1 MANYRVGD
9 IIRLTRIASGLTQE
23 QLSENICSV
32 ETMSRI
38 ENGKH
43 GVKKDIY
50 QKLMEKM
57 NRNPERSYAIC
68 VDKDM
73 QIIEERAAFE
83 EAMTRHDFER
93 ADEYMTLLKEKA
105 GESILTKNYVR
116 RESAFLD
123 FYQNRITSAE
133 LVEILEELAEETVP
147 DYRRYMEEKI
157 IFPFT
162 EQEIILFKRLAVAYG
177 RNDKNELAL
186 EICEMLLRSLRSEYM
201 VEWKK
206 HEIKILGNIVFF
218 YQRLKKYEIACEI
231 EKNLLEEAKECD
243 NGVLV
248 EEGIFDRAW
257 DILREIKNGKRKK
270 EEIEMCK
277 KMMRKAYYLF
287 LSRNDQVNMKI
298 FSEYYATQFGES
310 IGETL

>member
-123 FYQNRITSAE
+123 FYQNRITSTE
-133 LVEILEELAEETVP
+133 LVEILEKLAEETVP

-177 RNDKNELAL
+177 RNGANELAL
-186 EICEMLLRSLRSEYM
+186 EISEMLLRSLRSKYM
-201 VEWKK
+201 IEWKENEMSVFGNMARFYVRIDNYENAR
-206 HEIKILGNIVFF
+206 EINAILF
-218 YQRLKKYEIACEI
+218 
-231 EKNLLEEAKECD
+231 EEAKRYD
-243 NGVLV
+243 KGVLV
-248 EEGIFDRAW
+248 EEGLFNTAW
-257 DILREIKNGKRKK
+257 YMLKEIREGSRKK

-277 KMMRKAYYLF
+277 KLMRKAYYLS
-287 LSRNDQVNMKI
+287 LSRNDQTNMKI
-298 FSEYYATQFGES
+298 FSDYYATQFGES
-310 IGETL
+310 IGVIL

>member
-123 FYQNRITSAE
+123 FYQNRITSTE
-133 LVEILEELAEETVP
+133 LVEILEKLAEETVP

-186 EICEMLLRSLRSEYM
+186 EISEMLLRSLRSKYM
-201 VEWKK
+201 IEWKK
-206 HEIKILGNIVFF
+206 NELSVYGNMARYYQKIGQYEVAYNINDTLI
-218 YQRLKKYEIACEI
+218 YEAKKY
-231 EKNLLEEAKECD
+231 D
-243 NGVLV
+243 NGILV
-248 EEGIFDRAW
+248 EESLFDKAW
-257 DILREIKNGKRKK
+257 DILREIRNGKREK
-270 EEIEMCK
+270 EEIEECK
-277 KMMRKAYYLF
+277 KLMRKAYYLS
-287 LSRNDQVNMKI
+287 LSRNDQTNMKI
-298 FSEYYATQFGES
+298 FSDYYATQFGES
-310 IGETL
+310 IGVIL

>member
-186 EICEMLLRSLRSEYM
+186 EISEMLLRSLRSKYM
-201 VEWKK
+201 IEWKK
-206 HEIKILGNIVFF
+206 NELSVYGNMARYYQKIGQYEVAYNINDTLI
-218 YQRLKKYEIACEI
+218 YEEKKY
-231 EKNLLEEAKECD
+231 D
-243 NGVLV
+243 NGILV
-248 EEGIFDRAW
+248 EESLFDKAW
-257 DILREIKNGKRKK
+257 DILREIRNGKREK
-270 EEIEMCK
+270 EEIEECK
-277 KMMRKAYYLF
+277 KLMRKAYYLS
-287 LSRNDQVNMKI
+287 LSRNDQTNMKI
-298 FSEYYATQFGES
+298 FSDYYATQFGES
-310 IGETL
+310 IGVIL

>member
-206 HEIKILGNIVFF
+206 NEITVIGNMAFF
-218 YQRLKKYEIACEI
+218 YSRLNKYDIAYKLVCEVCNKAKMYDNGI
-231 EKNLLEEAKECD
+231 LLEES
-243 NGVLV
+243 
-248 EEGIFDRAW
+248 IFNKSW
-257 DILREIKNGKRKK
+257 CTVREIKECKNK
-270 EEIEMCK
+270 EGEIERCK
-277 KMMRKAYYLF
+277 KLIRKAYYLS
-287 LSRNDQVNMKI
+287 LARNDQTNLKI
-298 FSEYYATQFGES
+298 FSDYYATQFGES

>member
-186 EICEMLLRSLRSEYM
+186 EISEMLLRSLRSKYM
-201 VEWKK
+201 IEWKK
-206 HEIKILGNIVFF
+206 NELSVYGNMARYYQKIGQYEVAYNINDTLI
-218 YQRLKKYEIACEI
+218 YEAKKY
-231 EKNLLEEAKECD
+231 D
-243 NGVLV
+243 NGILV
-248 EEGIFDRAW
+248 EESLFDKAW
-257 DILREIKNGKRKK
+257 DILREIRNGKREK
-270 EEIEMCK
+270 EEIEECK
-277 KMMRKAYYLF
+277 KFMRKAYYLS
-287 LSRNDQVNMKI
+287 LSRNDQTNMKI
-298 FSEYYATQFGES
+298 FSDYYATQFGES
-310 IGETL
+310 IGVIL

>member
-57 NRNPERSYAIC
+57 NRNPERNYAIC

-157 IFPFT
+157 IFPFK

-186 EICEMLLRSLRSEYM
+186 EISEMLLRSLRSKYM
-201 VEWKK
+201 IEWKK
-206 HEIKILGNIVFF
+206 NELSVYGNMARYYQKIGQYEVAYNINDTLI
-218 YQRLKKYEIACEI
+218 YEAKKY
-231 EKNLLEEAKECD
+231 D
-243 NGVLV
+243 NGILV
-248 EEGIFDRAW
+248 EESLFDKAW
-257 DILREIKNGKRKK
+257 DILREIRNGKREK
-270 EEIEMCK
+270 EEIEECK
-277 KMMRKAYYLF
+277 KLMRKAYYLS
-287 LSRNDQVNMKI
+287 LSRNDQTNMKI
-298 FSEYYATQFGES
+298 FSDYYATQFGES
-310 IGETL
+310 IGVIL

>member
-68 VDKDM
+68 VDQDM

-83 EAMTRHDFER
+83 EAMTRHDFES

-105 GESILTKNYVR
+105 GESTLTKNYVR

-133 LVEILEELAEETVP
+133 LVAILEELAVETVP
-147 DYRRYMEEKI
+147 EYKRYMEQEI

-177 RNDKNELAL
+177 RNGENELAI
-186 EICEMLLRSLRSEYM
+186 EICEMLLRSLRRKYM

-206 HEIKILGNIVFF
+206 SEITIIGIMVFF
-218 YQRLKKYEIACEI
+218 YQRLEKYEIACEL
-231 EKNLLEEAKECD
+231 EKELLSEAKKSD

-248 EEGIFDRAW
+248 EEGLFDVAW
-257 DILREIKNGKRKK
+257 EMLRQIKTGKREK
-270 EEIEMCK
+270 EEIEVCK
-277 KMMRKAYYLF
+277 KMMRKAYYLS
-287 LSRNDQVNMKI
+287 LSRNDYTNMKI
-298 FSEYYATQFGES
+298 FSDYYAAQFDES
-310 IGETL
+310 IGEAL

>member
-73 QIIEERAAFE
+73 QIIEEMAAFE

-186 EICEMLLRSLRSEYM
+186 EISEMLLRSLRSKYM
-201 VEWKK
+201 IEWKK
-206 HEIKILGNIVFF
+206 NELSVYGNMARYYQKIGQYEVAYNINDTLI
-218 YQRLKKYEIACEI
+218 YEAKKY
-231 EKNLLEEAKECD
+231 D
-243 NGVLV
+243 NGILV
-248 EEGIFDRAW
+248 EESLFDKAW
-257 DILREIKNGKRKK
+257 DILREIRNGKREK
-270 EEIEMCK
+270 EEIEECK
-277 KMMRKAYYLF
+277 KLMRKAYYLS
-287 LSRNDQVNMKI
+287 LSRNDQTNMKI
-298 FSEYYATQFGES
+298 FSDYYATQFGES
-310 IGETL
+310 IGVIL

>member
-116 RESAFLD
+116 GESAFLD

-177 RNDKNELAL
+177 RNGANELAL
-186 EICEMLLRSLRSEYM
+186 EISEMLLRSLRSKYM
-201 VEWKK
+201 IEWKENEMSVFGNMARFYVRIDNYENAR
-206 HEIKILGNIVFF
+206 EINAILF
-218 YQRLKKYEIACEI
+218 
-231 EKNLLEEAKECD
+231 EEAKRYD
-243 NGVLV
+243 KGVLV
-248 EEGIFDRAW
+248 EEGLFNTAW
-257 DILREIKNGKRKK
+257 YMLKEIREGSRKK
-270 EEIEMCK
+270 EEIEVCK
-277 KMMRKAYYLF
+277 KLMRKAYYLS
-287 LSRNDQVNMKI
+287 LSRNDQTNMKI
-298 FSEYYATQFGES
+298 FSDYYATQFGES
-310 IGETL
+310 IGVIL

>member
-123 FYQNRITSAE
+123 FYQNRITSTE

-177 RNDKNELAL
+177 RNGANELAI

-206 HEIKILGNIVFF
+206 NEITVIGNMVLF
-218 YQRLKKYEIACEI
+218 YQRLEEYEMAWKLKIY
-231 EKNLLEEAKECD
+231 LVDEAKKSD
-243 NGVLV
+243 NGILI
-248 EEGIFDRAW
+248 EEGIFDLAW
-257 DILREIKNGKRKK
+257 EKLRRIRYGEEKG
-270 EEIEMCK
+270 EEIDECK
-277 KMMRKAYYLF
+277 RLMRKAYYLA
-287 LSRNDQVNMKI
+287 LSRKDKTNIKI
-298 FSEYYATQFGES
+298 FSDYYATQFGET

>member
-9 IIRLTRIASGLTQE
+9 IIRLTSIASGLTQE

-93 ADEYMTLLKEKA
+93 ADEYMILLKEKA

-177 RNDKNELAL
+177 RNGANELAI

-201 VEWKK
+201 VEWKEN
-206 HEIKILGNIVFF
+206 EITVLGNIARFYTRLGNYKLANEINAVVFK
-218 YQRLKKYEIACEI
+218 QAKKFD
-231 EKNLLEEAKECD
+231 K
-243 NGVLV
+243 GVLI
-248 EEGIFDRAW
+248 EEVIFDEAW
-257 DILREIKNGKRKK
+257 EILRQIKANEEKK
-270 EEIEMCK
+270 ERIEECK
-277 KMMRKAYYLF
+277 KMMQKAYYIS
-287 LSRNDQVNMKI
+287 LSRNDYANMKI

>member
-105 GESILTKNYVR
+105 GESVLTKNYVR

-123 FYQNRITSAE
+123 FYQNRITSTE

-186 EICEMLLRSLRSEYM
+186 
-201 VEWKK
+201 
-206 HEIKILGNIVFF
+206 
-218 YQRLKKYEIACEI
+218 
-231 EKNLLEEAKECD
+231 
-243 NGVLV
+243 
-248 EEGIFDRAW
+248 
-257 DILREIKNGKRKK
+257 
-270 EEIEMCK
+270 
-277 KMMRKAYYLF
+277 
-287 LSRNDQVNMKI
+287 
-298 FSEYYATQFGES
+298 
-310 IGETL
+310 

>member
-201 VEWKK
+201 VEWKEN
-206 HEIKILGNIVFF
+206 EITVLGNIARFYTRLGNYKLANEINAVVFK
-218 YQRLKKYEIACEI
+218 QAKKFD
-231 EKNLLEEAKECD
+231 K
-243 NGVLV
+243 GVLI
-248 EEGIFDRAW
+248 EEVIFDEAW
-257 DILREIKNGKRKK
+257 EILRQIKANEEKK
-270 EEIEMCK
+270 ERIEECK
-277 KMMRKAYYLF
+277 KMMQKAYYIS
-287 LSRNDQVNMKI
+287 LSRNDYANMKI

>member
-73 QIIEERAAFE
+73 QIIEERAEFE

-186 EICEMLLRSLRSEYM
+186 EISEMLLRSLRSKYM
-201 VEWKK
+201 IEWKK
-206 HEIKILGNIVFF
+206 NELSVYGNMARYYQKIGQYEVAYNINDTLI
-218 YQRLKKYEIACEI
+218 YEAKKY
-231 EKNLLEEAKECD
+231 D
-243 NGVLV
+243 NGILV
-248 EEGIFDRAW
+248 EESLFDKAW
-257 DILREIKNGKRKK
+257 DILREIRNGKREK
-270 EEIEMCK
+270 EEIEECK
-277 KMMRKAYYLF
+277 KLMRKAYYLS
-287 LSRNDQVNMKI
+287 LSRNDQTNMKI
-298 FSEYYATQFGES
+298 FSDYYATQFGES
-310 IGETL
+310 IGVIL

>member
-186 EICEMLLRSLRSEYM
+186 EISEMLLRSLRSKYM
-201 VEWKK
+201 IEWKK
-206 HEIKILGNIVFF
+206 NELSVYGNMARYYQKI
-218 YQRLKKYEIACEI
+218 
-231 EKNLLEEAKECD
+231 
-243 NGVLV
+243 
-248 EEGIFDRAW
+248 
-257 DILREIKNGKRKK
+257 
-270 EEIEMCK
+270 
-277 KMMRKAYYLF
+277 
-287 LSRNDQVNMKI
+287 
-298 FSEYYATQFGES
+298 
-310 IGETL
+310 

>member
-105 GESILTKNYVR
+105 GESVLTKNYVR

-123 FYQNRITSAE
+123 FYQNRITSTE

-206 HEIKILGNIVFF
+206 NEITVYGDMAYFYHRLGNF
-218 YQRLKKYEIACEI
+218 EIASKM
-231 EKNLLEEAKECD
+231 EKELFKKAVESD

-248 EEGIFDRAW
+248 EEGVFDIAW
-257 DILREIKNGKRKK
+257 DMLRQIRNKK
-270 EEIEMCK
+270 GACGHFFRPLCLYSFYNLE
-277 KMMRKAYYLF
+277 
-287 LSRNDQVNMKI
+287 D
-298 FSEYYATQFGES
+298 
-310 IGETL
+310 

>member
-123 FYQNRITSAE
+123 FYQNRITSTE

-186 EICEMLLRSLRSEYM
+186 EISEMLLRSLRSKYM
-201 VEWKK
+201 IEWKK
-206 HEIKILGNIVFF
+206 NELSVYGNMARYYQKIGQYEVAYNINDTLI
-218 YQRLKKYEIACEI
+218 YEAKKY
-231 EKNLLEEAKECD
+231 D
-243 NGVLV
+243 NGILV
-248 EEGIFDRAW
+248 EESLFDKAW
-257 DILREIKNGKRKK
+257 DILREIRNGKREK
-270 EEIEMCK
+270 EEIEECK
-277 KMMRKAYYLF
+277 KLMRKAYYLS
-287 LSRNDQVNMKI
+287 LSRNDQTNMKI
-298 FSEYYATQFGES
+298 FSDYYATQFGES
-310 IGETL
+310 IGVIL

>member
-147 DYRRYMEEKI
+147 DYRRYMEKKI

-177 RNDKNELAL
+177 RNGANELAL
-186 EICEMLLRSLRSEYM
+186 EISEMLLRSLRSKYM
-201 VEWKK
+201 IEWKK
-206 HEIKILGNIVFF
+206 NELSVYGNMARYYQKIGQYEVAYNINDTLI
-218 YQRLKKYEIACEI
+218 YEAKKY
-231 EKNLLEEAKECD
+231 D
-243 NGVLV
+243 NGILV
-248 EEGIFDRAW
+248 EESLFDKAW
-257 DILREIKNGKRKK
+257 DILREIRNGKREK
-270 EEIEMCK
+270 EEIEECK
-277 KMMRKAYYLF
+277 KLMRKAYYLS
-287 LSRNDQVNMKI
+287 LSRNDQTNMKI
-298 FSEYYATQFGES
+298 FSDYYATQFGES
-310 IGETL
+310 IGVIL

>member
-257 DILREIKNGKRKK
+257 DILREKKNGKRKK

-277 KMMRKAYYLF
+277 KMMRKAYYLS

>member
-177 RNDKNELAL
+177 RNGANELAI

-201 VEWKK
+201 VEWKEN
-206 HEIKILGNIVFF
+206 EITVLGNIARFYTRLGNYKLANEINAVVFK
-218 YQRLKKYEIACEI
+218 QAKKFD
-231 EKNLLEEAKECD
+231 K
-243 NGVLV
+243 GVLI
-248 EEGIFDRAW
+248 EEVIFDEAW
-257 DILREIKNGKRKK
+257 EILRQIKANEEKK
-270 EEIEMCK
+270 ERIEECK
-277 KMMRKAYYLF
+277 KMMQKAYYIS
-287 LSRNDQVNMKI
+287 LSRNDYANMKI

>member
-57 NRNPERSYAIC
+57 NLNPERSYAIC

-277 KMMRKAYYLF
+277 KMMRKAYYLS

>member
-186 EICEMLLRSLRSEYM
+186 EISEMLLRSLRSKYM
-201 VEWKK
+201 IEWKK
-206 HEIKILGNIVFF
+206 NELFVYGNMARYYQKIGQYEVAYNINDTLI
-218 YQRLKKYEIACEI
+218 YEAKKY
-231 EKNLLEEAKECD
+231 D
-243 NGVLV
+243 NGILV
-248 EEGIFDRAW
+248 EESLFDKAW
-257 DILREIKNGKRKK
+257 DILREIRNGKREK
-270 EEIEMCK
+270 EEIEECK
-277 KMMRKAYYLF
+277 KLMRKAYYLS
-287 LSRNDQVNMKI
+287 LSRNDQTNMKI
-298 FSEYYATQFGES
+298 FSDYYATQFGES
-310 IGETL
+310 IGVIL

>member
-186 EICEMLLRSLRSEYM
+186 EISEMLLRSLRSKYM
-201 VEWKK
+201 IEWKK
-206 HEIKILGNIVFF
+206 NELSVYGNMARYYQKIGQYEVAYNINDTLI
-218 YQRLKKYEIACEI
+218 YEAKKY
-231 EKNLLEEAKECD
+231 D
-243 NGVLV
+243 NGLLV
-248 EEGIFDRAW
+248 EESLFDKAW
-257 DILREIKNGKRKK
+257 DILREIRNGKREK
-270 EEIEMCK
+270 EEIEECK
-277 KMMRKAYYLF
+277 KLMRKAYYLS
-287 LSRNDQVNMKI
+287 LSRNDQTNMKI
-298 FSEYYATQFGES
+298 FSDYYATQFGES
-310 IGETL
+310 IGVIL

>member
-73 QIIEERAAFE
+73 QIIEERAEFE

-123 FYQNRITSAE
+123 FYQNMITSAE

-186 EICEMLLRSLRSEYM
+186 EISEMLLRSLRSKYM
-201 VEWKK
+201 IEWKK
-206 HEIKILGNIVFF
+206 NELSVYGNMARYYQKIGQYEVAYNINDTLI
-218 YQRLKKYEIACEI
+218 YEAKKY
-231 EKNLLEEAKECD
+231 D
-243 NGVLV
+243 NGILV
-248 EEGIFDRAW
+248 EESLFDKAW
-257 DILREIKNGKRKK
+257 DILREIRNGKREK
-270 EEIEMCK
+270 EEIEECK
-277 KMMRKAYYLF
+277 KLMRKAYYLS
-287 LSRNDQVNMKI
+287 LSRNDQTNMKI
-298 FSEYYATQFGES
+298 FSDYYATQFGES
-310 IGETL
+310 IGVIL

>member
-1 MANYRVGD
+1 
-9 IIRLTRIASGLTQE
+9 
-23 QLSENICSV
+23 
-32 ETMSRI
+32 MSRI

-277 KMMRKAYYLF
+277 KMMRKAYYLS

>member
-57 NRNPERSYAIC
+57 NRNPERNYAIC

-105 GESILTKNYVR
+105 GESVLTKNYVR

-206 HEIKILGNIVFF
+206 NEITVYGDMAYFYHRLGNF
-218 YQRLKKYEIACEI
+218 EIASKM
-231 EKNLLEEAKECD
+231 EKELFKKAVESD

-248 EEGIFDRAW
+248 EEGVFDIAW
-257 DILREIKNGKRKK
+257 DMLRQIRNKK
-270 EEIEMCK
+270 VKSEEIDECK
-277 KMMRKAYYLF
+277 KLMKKAYYLS
-287 LSRNDQVNMKI
+287 LSRNDQANMKI
-298 FSEYYATQFGES
+298 FSDYYATQFGES
-310 IGETL
+310 IGEIL

>member
-123 FYQNRITSAE
+123 FYQNRITSTE
-133 LVEILEELAEETVP
+133 LVEILEKLAEETVP

-186 EICEMLLRSLRSEYM
+186 EISEMLLRSLRSKYM
-201 VEWKK
+201 IEWKK
-206 HEIKILGNIVFF
+206 NELSVYGNMARYYQKIGQYEVAYNINDTLI
-218 YQRLKKYEIACEI
+218 YETKKY
-231 EKNLLEEAKECD
+231 D
-243 NGVLV
+243 NGILV
-248 EEGIFDRAW
+248 EESLFDKAW
-257 DILREIKNGKRKK
+257 DILREIRNGKREK
-270 EEIEMCK
+270 EEIEECK
-277 KMMRKAYYLF
+277 KLMRKAYYLS
-287 LSRNDQVNMKI
+287 LSRNDQTNMKI
-298 FSEYYATQFGES
+298 FSDYYATQFGES
-310 IGETL
+310 IGVIL

>member
-43 GVKKDIY
+43 SVKKDIY

-105 GESILTKNYVR
+105 GESVLTKNYVR

-133 LVEILEELAEETVP
+133 LVAILEELAVETIP
-147 DYRRYMEEKI
+147 EYKRYMEQEI

-177 RNDKNELAL
+177 RNGENELAI
-186 EICEMLLRSLRSEYM
+186 EICEMLLRSLRRKYM

-206 HEIKILGNIVFF
+206 SEITIIGIMVFF
-218 YQRLKKYEIACEI
+218 YQRLEKYEIACEL
-231 EKNLLEEAKECD
+231 EKELLSEAKKSD

-248 EEGIFDRAW
+248 EEGLFDVAW
-257 DILREIKNGKRKK
+257 EMLRQIKTGKREK
-270 EEIEMCK
+270 EEIEVCK
-277 KMMRKAYYLF
+277 KMMRKAYYLS
-287 LSRNDQVNMKI
+287 LSRNDYTNMKI
-298 FSEYYATQFGES
+298 FSDYYAAQFDES
-310 IGETL
+310 IGEAL

>member
-177 RNDKNELAL
+177 RNDKNELVL
-186 EICEMLLRSLRSEYM
+186 EISEMLLRSLRSKYM
-201 VEWKK
+201 IEWKK
-206 HEIKILGNIVFF
+206 NELSVYGNMARYYQKIGQYEVAYNINDTLI
-218 YQRLKKYEIACEI
+218 YEAKKY
-231 EKNLLEEAKECD
+231 D
-243 NGVLV
+243 NGILV
-248 EEGIFDRAW
+248 EESLFDKAW
-257 DILREIKNGKRKK
+257 DILREIRNGKREK
-270 EEIEMCK
+270 EEIEECK
-277 KMMRKAYYLF
+277 KLMRKAYYLS
-287 LSRNDQVNMKI
+287 LSRNDQTNMKI
-298 FSEYYATQFGES
+298 FSDYYATQFGES
-310 IGETL
+310 IGVIL

>member
-177 RNDKNELAL
+177 RNGANELAL
-186 EICEMLLRSLRSEYM
+186 EISEMLLRSLRSKYM
-201 VEWKK
+201 IEWKENEMSVFGNMARFYVRIDNYENAR
-206 HEIKILGNIVFF
+206 EINAILF
-218 YQRLKKYEIACEI
+218 
-231 EKNLLEEAKECD
+231 EEAKRYD
-243 NGVLV
+243 KGVLV
-248 EEGIFDRAW
+248 EEGLFNTAW
-257 DILREIKNGKRKK
+257 YMLKEIREGSRKK
-270 EEIEMCK
+270 EEIEVCK
-277 KMMRKAYYLF
+277 KLMRKAYYLS
-287 LSRNDQVNMKI
+287 LSRNDQTNMKI
-298 FSEYYATQFGES
+298 FSDYYATQFENQ
-310 IGETL
+310 

>member
-57 NRNPERSYAIC
+57 NRNPERNYAIC

-177 RNDKNELAL
+177 RNGANELAI

-201 VEWKK
+201 VEWKEN
-206 HEIKILGNIVFF
+206 EITVLGNIARFYTRLENYKLANEINAVVFK
-218 YQRLKKYEIACEI
+218 QAKKFD
-231 EKNLLEEAKECD
+231 K
-243 NGVLV
+243 GVLI
-248 EEGIFDRAW
+248 EEVIFDEAW
-257 DILREIKNGKRKK
+257 EILRQIKANEEKK
-270 EEIEMCK
+270 ERIEECK
-277 KMMRKAYYLF
+277 KMMQKAYYIS
-287 LSRNDQVNMKI
+287 LSRNDYANMKI

>member
-32 ETMSRI
+32 EMMSRI

-177 RNDKNELAL
+177 RNGANELAL
-186 EICEMLLRSLRSEYM
+186 EISEMLLRSLRSKYM
-201 VEWKK
+201 IEWKENEMSVFGNMARFYVRIDNYENAR
-206 HEIKILGNIVFF
+206 EINAILF
-218 YQRLKKYEIACEI
+218 
-231 EKNLLEEAKECD
+231 EEAKRYD
-243 NGVLV
+243 KGVLV
-248 EEGIFDRAW
+248 EEGLFNTAW
-257 DILREIKNGKRKK
+257 YMLKEIREGSRKK
-270 EEIEMCK
+270 EEIEVCK
-277 KMMRKAYYLF
+277 KLMRKAYYLS
-287 LSRNDQVNMKI
+287 LSRNDQTNMKI
-298 FSEYYATQFGES
+298 FSDYYATQFGES
-310 IGETL
+310 IGVIL

>member
-68 VDKDM
+68 VDQDM

-83 EAMTRHDFER
+83 EAMTRHDFES

-105 GESILTKNYVR
+105 GESTLTKNYVR

-133 LVEILEELAEETVP
+133 LVAILEELAVETIP
-147 DYRRYMEEKI
+147 EYKRYMEQEI

-177 RNDKNELAL
+177 RNGENELAI
-186 EICEMLLRSLRSEYM
+186 EICEMLLRSLRRKYM

-206 HEIKILGNIVFF
+206 SEITIIGIMVFF
-218 YQRLKKYEIACEI
+218 YQRLEKYEIACEL
-231 EKNLLEEAKECD
+231 EKELLSEAKKSD

-248 EEGIFDRAW
+248 EEGLFDVAW
-257 DILREIKNGKRKK
+257 EMLRQIKTGKREK
-270 EEIEMCK
+270 EEIEVCK
-277 KMMRKAYYLF
+277 KMMRKAYYLS
-287 LSRNDQVNMKI
+287 LSRNDYTNMKI
-298 FSEYYATQFGES
+298 FSDYYAAQFDES
-310 IGETL
+310 IGEAL

>member
-186 EICEMLLRSLRSEYM
+186 EISEMLLRSLRSKYM
-201 VEWKK
+201 IEWKK
-206 HEIKILGNIVFF
+206 NELSVYGNMARYYQKIGQYEVAYNINDTLI
-218 YQRLKKYEIACEI
+218 YEAKKY
-231 EKNLLEEAKECD
+231 D
-243 NGVLV
+243 NGILV
-248 EEGIFDRAW
+248 EESLFDKAW
-257 DILREIKNGKRKK
+257 DILREIRNGKREK
-270 EEIEMCK
+270 EEIEECK
-277 KMMRKAYYLF
+277 KLMRKAYYLS
-287 LSRNDQVNMKI
+287 LSRNDQTNMKI
-298 FSEYYATQFGES
+298 FSDYYATQFGES
-310 IGETL
+310 IGVIL

>member
-93 ADEYMTLLKEKA
+93 ADEYMILLKEKA

-177 RNDKNELAL
+177 RNGANELAI

-201 VEWKK
+201 VEWKEN
-206 HEIKILGNIVFF
+206 EITVLGNIARFYTRLGNYKLANEINAVVFK
-218 YQRLKKYEIACEI
+218 QAKKFD
-231 EKNLLEEAKECD
+231 K
-243 NGVLV
+243 GVLI
-248 EEGIFDRAW
+248 EEVIFDEAW
-257 DILREIKNGKRKK
+257 EILRQIKANEEKK
-270 EEIEMCK
+270 ERIEECK
-277 KMMRKAYYLF
+277 KMMQKAYYIS
-287 LSRNDQVNMKI
+287 LSRNDYANMKI

>member
-177 RNDKNELAL
+177 RNKKSEVAI

-248 EEGIFDRAW
+248 EEGIFDIAW

-270 EEIEMCK
+270 EEIEVCK
-277 KMMRKAYYLF
+277 KMMRKAYYLS

>member
-177 RNDKNELAL
+177 RNGANELAL
-186 EICEMLLRSLRSEYM
+186 EISEMLLRSLRSKYM
-201 VEWKK
+201 IEWKENEMSVFGNMARFYVRIDNYENAR
-206 HEIKILGNIVFF
+206 EINAILF
-218 YQRLKKYEIACEI
+218 
-231 EKNLLEEAKECD
+231 EEAKRYD
-243 NGVLV
+243 KGVLV
-248 EEGIFDRAW
+248 EEGLFNTAW
-257 DILREIKNGKRKK
+257 YMLKEIREGSRKK
-270 EEIEMCK
+270 EEIEVCK
-277 KMMRKAYYLF
+277 KLMRKAYYLS
-287 LSRNDQVNMKI
+287 LSRNDQTNMKI
-298 FSEYYATQFGES
+298 FSDYYATQFGES
-310 IGETL
+310 IGVIL

>member
-57 NRNPERSYAIC
+57 NRNPERNYAIC

-105 GESILTKNYVR
+105 GESVLTKNYVR

-123 FYQNRITSAE
+123 FYQNRITSTE

-162 EQEIILFKRLAVAYG
+162 EQEIILFNRLAVAYG
-177 RNDKNELAL
+177 RDKKSKLAI
-186 EICEMLLRSLRSEYM
+186 EICEMLLRSLRSKYM
-201 VEWKK
+201 IEWEK
-206 HEIKILGNIVFF
+206 HEIKILGNMVFY

-243 NGVLV
+243 NGILV
-248 EEGIFDRAW
+248 EEGLFDVAW
-257 DILREIKNGKRKK
+257 EMLRQIKTEKRKK
-270 EEIEMCK
+270 EEIDECK
-277 KMMRKAYYLF
+277 RLMRKAYYLA
-287 LSRNDQVNMKI
+287 LSRNDQTNMKI
-298 FSEYYATQFGES
+298 FSDYYATQFGES
-310 IGETL
+310 IGVVL

>member
-73 QIIEERAAFE
+73 QIIEERAEFE

-93 ADEYMTLLKEKA
+93 ADEYMALLKEKA
-105 GESILTKNYVR
+105 GESVLTKNYVR

-133 LVEILEELAEETVP
+133 LVEILEKLAEETVP

-177 RNDKNELAL
+177 RNGANELAL
-186 EICEMLLRSLRSEYM
+186 EISEMLLRSLRSKYM
-201 VEWKK
+201 IEWKENEMSVFGNMARFYVRIDNYENAR
-206 HEIKILGNIVFF
+206 EINAILF
-218 YQRLKKYEIACEI
+218 
-231 EKNLLEEAKECD
+231 EEAKRYD
-243 NGVLV
+243 KGVLV
-248 EEGIFDRAW
+248 EEGLFNTAW
-257 DILREIKNGKRKK
+257 YMLKEIREGSRKK
-270 EEIEMCK
+270 EEIEVCK
-277 KMMRKAYYLF
+277 KLMRKAYYLS
-287 LSRNDQVNMKI
+287 LSRNDQTNMKI
-298 FSEYYATQFGES
+298 FSDYYATQFGES
-310 IGETL
+310 IGVIL